1 MARGER
7 AGFQFLAHFILTACD
22 RWYSGVARVMNRLP
36 LLTLAFALAAL
47 VGGCSHGST
56 NSAIAAPQQVKA
68 AQSEQASDRELLDQ
82 IPPPAKSRY
91 MAIRTKASWDNPFL
105 VVASKTVSLRVMNPA
120 PPQSR
125 LIPGGDMMQPVSARK
140 NILELRLSDLPEALA
155 SVPESDWPYGRV
167 IAVEEDPSEVR
178 ANRVQVRR
186 NVEAAMQM
194 LNTLGV
200 VAYEWPER
208 R

>member
-1 MARGER
+1 
-7 AGFQFLAHFILTACD
+7 
-22 RWYSGVARVMNRLP
+22 MNRLP
-36 LLTLAFALAAL
+36 LLTVTFALAAL
-47 VGGCSHGST
+47 VGGCSHHST
-56 NSAIAAPQQVKA
+56 NSTGTAPKQVKA
-68 AQSEQASDRELLDQ
+68 AQQEQASDRALLDE

-91 MAIRTKASWDNPFL
+91 MAIHTKGSWDNPFL

-120 PPQSR
+120 PPSSS

-186 NVEAAMQM
+186 NVEATMQM
-194 LNTLGV
+194 LNNLGIV
-200 VAYEWPER
+200 VYEWPGSR
-208 R
+208 